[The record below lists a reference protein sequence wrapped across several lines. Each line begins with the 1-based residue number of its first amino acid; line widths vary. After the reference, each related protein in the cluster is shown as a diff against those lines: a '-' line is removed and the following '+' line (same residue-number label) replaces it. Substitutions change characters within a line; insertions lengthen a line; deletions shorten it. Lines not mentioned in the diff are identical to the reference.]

1 MIIFLWCV
9 ILIGQFLVLDKY
21 TFDKEILFQ
30 YEKKRDQ
37 KNKK

>member
-1 MIIFLWCV
+1 LCCV
-9 ILIGQFLVLDKY
+9 ILIGQFLVLDEY
-21 TFDKEILFQ
+21 TFDKKILFQ

>member
-9 ILIGQFLVLDKY
+9 ILIGPYLVLDEY
-21 TFDKEILFQ
+21 IFDKEILFQ

-37 KNKK
+37 ENKK